1 MIHYKHLSEIGA
13 TPEILLPC
21 PYGGLMAINTTT
33 QSQSSNSQNGDTM
46 QSYISESQ
54 TFQGAFTAHVDG
66 QSIPCYN
73 QSTALAQ
80 IVGTKEHA
88 IVNSTRSVAKSIP
101 TLPCMGFVSPSGQFY
116 AVVAIQGINHHDGSK
131 ILWDLRLDC
140 ANESTLRAWMRDGVS
155 HKTVLDGLMDQS
167 NLRPSGGW
175 AA

>member
-13 TPEILLPC
+13 TPEMLLPC
-21 PYGGLMAINTTT
+21 PYGGLMAINTTA
-33 QSQSSNSQNGDTM
+33 QNQSSNSQNGDTM

-66 QSIPCYN
+66 QSIPCHN
-73 QSTALAQ
+73 AATARAQ

-88 IVNSTRSVAKSIP
+88 IVNSKRSVTKSSP
-101 TLPCMGFVSPSGQFY
+101 TLPCVGFVSPSGQFY

>member
-1 MIHYKHLSEIGA
+1 
-13 TPEILLPC
+13 
-21 PYGGLMAINTTT
+21 MAINTQTS
-33 QSQSSNSQNGDTM
+33 QSQTSFNSQNNGDAM

-54 TFQGAFTAHVDG
+54 AFQGAFTAHVDG

-73 QSTALAQ
+73 AATARAQ

-88 IVNSTRSVAKSIP
+88 IVNSKRSESKSFP
-101 TLPCMGFVSPSGQFY
+101 TLPCMGFVSPTGAFY

-131 ILWDLRLDC
+131 VLWDLRLDC
-140 ANESTLRAWMRDGVS
+140 ANEGTLRAWMRDGVS